1 MTGFDTVARFSV
13 EDFIY
18 ELQLEQLRHDE
29 AFHKDVVILPL
40 AERVKHMAL
49 HNGKY
54 VGYFF
59 EADDDDRFAA
69 VLTDAFIITLAT
81 ANTLN
86 QDLGKSL
93 AEEWKAISG
102 LTDVPYPQPSG
113 RHGFI
118 KAYAIAA
125 GLLSKACETWD
136 HLEMAPFNSM
146 MRESNLSLFRI
157 VVGYAAATNLDLVGS
172 YRRRLRFIEK
182 RSIFHRSLV
191 NGG

>member
-1 MTGFDTVARFSV
+1 MTASDPATRLPV
-13 EDFIY
+13 ENFIY

-29 AFHKDVVILPL
+29 TFHKDVVILPL

-93 AEEWKAISG
+93 AEEWGSITRLVDA
-102 LTDVPYPQPSG
+102 PYSQPLG
-113 RHGFI
+113 RQGFI

-125 GLLSKACETWD
+125 SLLSKACESWD

-146 MRESNLSLFRI
+146 MRESNISLFRI
-157 VVGYAAATNLDLVGS
+157 VVGYAAANKLDLVGS
-172 YRRRLRFIEK
+172 YRSRLRFIEK
-182 RSIFHRSLV
+182 RSIFHRSFV
-191 NGG
+191 GGG

>member
-1 MTGFDTVARFSV
+1 MTNFDTGARFSA
-13 EDFIY
+13 ESFIY

-29 AFHKDVVILPL
+29 SFHKDVVILPL

-59 EADDDDRFAA
+59 EADDDDRFAT

-93 AEEWKAISG
+93 SEDWATISG
-102 LTDVPYPQPSG
+102 LADVPYPHPPG
-113 RHGFI
+113 RDGFI

-125 GLLSKACETWD
+125 GLLSKACESWD

-157 VVGYAAATNLDLVGS
+157 VVGYAAATKLDIVDS
-172 YRRRLRFIEK
+172 YRKRLRFIEQ

-191 NGG
+191 NRG

>member
-1 MTGFDTVARFSV
+1 MTHLDTGARFSV
-13 EDFIY
+13 TAFIY

-29 AFHKDVVILPL
+29 TFHKDVVILPL

-54 VGYFF
+54 IAYFF
-59 EADDDDRFAA
+59 EAPDAERFAA

-86 QDLGKSL
+86 QDLGKAL
-93 AEEWKAISG
+93 AEDWATISG
-102 LTDVPYPQPSG
+102 LADVPFPEPAGQDA
-113 RHGFI
+113 FI

-125 GLLSKACETWD
+125 GLLAKACESWD

-146 MRESNLSLFRI
+146 MRESNLSLFRL
-157 VVGYAAATNLDLVGS
+157 VVGHAAALKLDIVGS
-172 YRRRLRFIEK
+172 YRTRLRFIEQ
-182 RSIFHRSLV
+182 RSIFHRSLA
-191 NGG
+191 NGV